1 MEKYSWQLAPGSR
14 QQLFISSKSFY
25 LSAATLLYAKT
36 KEKLRM
42 EEWIEQLQNSVNTL
56 EKLKEYINVTPQ
68 EEEGITT
75 LNTQWGTTPYFASLM
90 VRDDPNCPIRKQ
102 VVPSVKE
109 KENRYGIPNYLI
121 WKENRATDE
130 IRPDSIARQYY
141 DRIAFTVTDVCA
153 NYCRHCFR
161 KELVVDRD
169 LKLRMDVEEG
179 LDWIREHEEIRDV
192 LVTGGD
198 PFILSDE
205 RIEYLIRKLREIP
218 HIEMIR
224 FGTRT
229 PIVLPHR
236 ITQSLMKVLSKY
248 HRVPLWVNT
257 QCNHPNE
264 ITEKT
269 AQAVYDLLSCG
280 VNVGNQA
287 VLLKG
292 INDDVESFRKLHQK
306 LLTVRIRPYY
316 VFYCE
321 PAPGID
327 HFRTPVEKGAELI
340 RDALRGHTTGLAQPM
355 YVIATNIG
363 KIPLMPD
370 YYLVDKNEKEYTL
383 RNYKGEITTLPNIPD

>member
-1 MEKYSWQLAPGSR
+1 
-14 QQLFISSKSFY
+14 
-25 LSAATLLYAKT
+25 
-36 KEKLRM
+36 M
-42 EEWIEQLQNSVNTL
+42 EEWIEQLQKSVSTL
-56 EKLKEYINVTPQ
+56 EKLKAYINITP
-68 EEEGITT
+68 EEEKAITT
-75 LNTQWGTTPYFASLM
+75 LNTKWGTTPYFASLM
-90 VRDDPNCPIRKQ
+90 NPDDANCPIRKQ
-102 VVPSVKE
+102 VIPSLKE
-109 KENRYGIPNYLI
+109 KENCYGIADYLI
-121 WKENRATDE
+121 WKENRDTE
-130 IRPDSIARQYY
+130 EVRPDSIARQYD

-161 KELVVDRD
+161 KELVVDRN
-169 LKLRMDVEEG
+169 LKLRMDVDEG
-179 LDWIREHEEIRDV
+179 IQWISEHKEIRDV

-198 PFILSDE
+198 PFILSDDK
-205 RIEYLIRKLREIP
+205 IEYIIAKLREIP

-236 ITQSLMKVLSKY
+236 ITEGLRKVLKGC
-248 HRVPLWVNT
+248 HRVPIWVNT
-257 QCNHPNE
+257 QCNHPKE

-269 AQAVYDLLSCG
+269 ARAVYDLLSCG

-292 INDDVESFRKLHQK
+292 INDDVETFRNLHQK
-306 LLTVRIRPYY
+306 LLSVRIRPYY

-370 YYLVDKNEKEYTL
+370 YYIMGKTEKEYKL
-383 RNYKGEITTLPNIPD
+383 KNYKGQNTAIPNIPE

>member
-1 MEKYSWQLAPGSR
+1 
-14 QQLFISSKSFY
+14 
-25 LSAATLLYAKT
+25 
-36 KEKLRM
+36 M
-42 EEWIEQLQNSVNTL
+42 EEWRRQLKNMVNTL
-56 EKLKEYINVTPQ
+56 DGLKEFINVSP
-68 EEEGITT
+68 EEEEAITT
-75 LNTQWGTTPYFASLM
+75 MKTKWGTTPYFASLM
-90 VRDDPNCPIRKQ
+90 DPDDPSCPIRRQ
-102 VVPSVKE
+102 VIPSLKE
-109 KENRYGIPNYLI
+109 KENRYGMPDYLI
-121 WKENRATDE
+121 WKENRDTE
-130 IRPDSIARQYY
+130 EVRPDSIARQYH
-141 DRIAFTVTDVCA
+141 DRIAFTVTENCA

-161 KELVVDRD
+161 KELVVDQD
-169 LKLRMDVEEG
+169 LQLRFDVDEG
-179 LDWIREHEEIRDV
+179 LEWIREHDEIRDV
-192 LVTGGD
+192 LITGGD
-198 PFILSDE
+198 PFILSDD
-205 RIEYLIRKLREIP
+205 RIEYIIRKLRDID

-236 ITQSLMKVLSKY
+236 ITSELMKVLSGF
-248 HRVPLWVNT
+248 HRIPIWINT
-257 QCNHPNE
+257 QCNHPGE

-292 INDDVESFRKLHQK
+292 INDDVETFRELHQK

-321 PAPGID
+321 SAPGID

-340 RDALRGHTTGLAQPM
+340 RDAIRGHTTGLAQPM

-370 YYLVDKNEKEYTL
+370 YYIVERNEKEYKL
-383 RNYKGEITTLPNIPD
+383 KNYKGQFTTIPNIPE